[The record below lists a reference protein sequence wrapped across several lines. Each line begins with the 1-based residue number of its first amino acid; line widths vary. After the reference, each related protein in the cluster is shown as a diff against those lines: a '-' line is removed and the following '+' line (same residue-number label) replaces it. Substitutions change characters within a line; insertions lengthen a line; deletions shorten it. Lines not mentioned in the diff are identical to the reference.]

1 MCLNLLLLL
10 LLQLL
15 VRCGAVTAMAEGLQT
30 ASATEQRPTDKT
42 YSYPEAIEELE
53 SMNRELRDMMD
64 TMLKTRGNIGLTRFI
79 CDNVIIRGG
88 GGGERNMCVSGCIS
102 KKKKKIGRSLKNKN
116 QKFYFFIFPD
126 FNKKHNRSMPCLPK
140 VCNEKGPFC

>member
-88 GGGERNMCVSGCIS
+88 GGRERETCVFPVASP
-102 KKKKKIGRSLKNKN
+102 KKKKRK
-116 QKFYFFIFPD
+116 
-126 FNKKHNRSMPCLPK
+126 
-140 VCNEKGPFC
+140 